1 MSRNRYAL
9 ESWLAEQDMPML
21 GGQPDPAGGQ
31 SPMGGAPGMVGPEPQ
46 QGMPPGDPSITNP
59 PPQEMPGASPE
70 GGPPPDDV
78 TQDPTSPDM
87 PEENEDADFEQ
98 WKKEFFKMAIKG
110 DPQELLDMLN
120 KVREADQGEVQAYQR
135 KFIEDNFQIQT
146 LRLNSN
152 VAKASKEVRSL
163 IKEQLDRN
171 NPASSVVN
179 HLASVLETDPLL
191 NNIFIKLDGYGGLK
205 GDLHRKFLAALM
217 GAVQVSSG
225 ADGEDIIFNEKE
237 YSILMSTRFAAKWG
251 KVKLGDWSL
260 REDDPQRYLSEPELK
275 RLEGGSPEEKDV
287 LRRRIV
293 LESIADKFEQRAF
306 LFHVVDDNGT
316 IYSFGWDTAGSL
328 RAAYTEG
335 KLVVRTRHSENSE
348 AMIDDNGELI
358 PLIDLNIYYV
368 KETGQQD
375 EEGMPAV
382 EEIEFMQRR
391 NGMLFLTA
399 TLQTIKEASSALQGA
414 VFKETPYSGN
424 PSDLKTLR
432 RCVYS
437 THDLL
442 LKQC

>member
-1 MSRNRYAL
+1 
-9 ESWLAEQDMPML
+9 
-21 GGQPDPAGGQ
+21 
-31 SPMGGAPGMVGPEPQ
+31 
-46 QGMPPGDPSITNP
+46 
-59 PPQEMPGASPE
+59 
-70 GGPPPDDV
+70 
-78 TQDPTSPDM
+78 M
-87 PEENEDADFEQ
+87 PEESEDADFEQ
-98 WKKEFFKMAIKG
+98 WKKEFFKLAIKG
-110 DPQELLDMLN
+110 DPQEMLEMLN
-120 KVREADQGEVQAYQR
+120 KVRESDQGEVQAYQR

-152 VAKASKEVRSL
+152 IAKASQEVRKL
-163 IKEQLDRN
+163 IKEQLDQN

-179 HLASVLETDPLL
+179 HLGAVLELDPLL

-237 YSILMSTRFAAKWG
+237 YSIMMSTRFSAKWG

-293 LESIADKFEQRAF
+293 LESIAEKFEQRAF
-306 LFHVVDDNGT
+306 VFHVVDDNGAIHT
-316 IYSFGWDTAGSL
+316 LGWDAAGSL

-335 KLVVRTRHSENSE
+335 KLVVRTRHAENSE
-348 AMIDDNGELI
+348 AMIDDNGQLI

-368 KETGQQD
+368 KETGQTD
-375 EEGMPAV
+375 EEGMPAT
-382 EEIEFMQRR
+382 EEIEFMERR

-399 TLQTIKEASSALQGA
+399 SLQTIKESASALQGA
-414 VFKETPYSGN
+414 VFKETPYNGN